1 MYDKKDVKD
10 SDNTLYCLC
19 FRLFIFIQAKKRVP
33 VHNTKTYRGGKV
45 QLSFLTSTLD
55 GGK

>member
-1 MYDKKDVKD
+1 MIKRTSKTVITHYIV
-10 SDNTLYCLC
+10 YV